1 MDIIMTQSDQ
11 TNPST
16 DNQQSPSIPF
26 RSTRHDNFP
35 PDPFDPNQPRLG
47 RRESEPHSME
57 ITHIYDVL
65 TANFPKD
72 RVMWDLHH
80 YLIFEGQEVD
90 LQFDI
95 SLFRDFSI
103 PYTLSSYR
111 AKNFGNK
118 VPTLAINVLSKSTW
132 RADLSDIAEF
142 AKGLKIPV
150 FIVYGAYNVTTTVFK
165 PPFVRAYIM
174 QAEGTY
180 IPKEIRLIGGK
191 EGKEFNPPDESIID
205 LSPHVPFRI
214 TLIERKQK
222 HEGELPTYQLE
233 LLETNKKVKLKT
245 QLEMTQEKVAE
256 EKARADAEKARADAE
271 KTRADAE
278 KTRADALEAEIK
290 QMKMKIQ

>member
-1 MDIIMTQSDQ
+1 MDINMTPLDQ
-11 TNPST
+11 TNLSN

-47 RRESEPHSME
+47 RRESEPHSIE

-65 TANFPKD
+65 TSNFPKD
-72 RVMWDLHH
+72 RVMGDLHH

-103 PYTLSSYR
+103 PYTLSSYK

-150 FIVYGAYNVTTTVFK
+150 FIAYGAYNVTTAVFK
-165 PPFVRAYIM
+165 PPFVRAYIL
-174 QAEGTY
+174 QTNETY
-180 IPKEIRLIGGK
+180 ISKEIRMIGGK
-191 EGKEFNPPDESIID
+191 EGEEFDPPNESIID

-214 TLIERKQK
+214 TLIERLQK
-222 HEGELPTYQLE
+222 HEGDVPTYQLE
-233 LLETNKKVKLKT
+233 LLEVKRKVKLKT
-245 QLEMTQEKVAE
+245 HLEMTREKLAE
-256 EKARADAEKARADAE
+256 EKTRADAE

-278 KTRADALEAEIK
+278 KTRADALEAELLQLK
-290 QMKMKIQ
+290 TKVPK